1 MATRGMN
8 KVVSDMDEHG
18 KLKADIKV
26 IIKESM
32 DALASKDDK
41 VISASIK
48 KKCDEKFG
56 PMWNCIVGED
66 FKTAFA
72 HENKVRPPTDE
83 RARRQGESARAARA
97 LACARPAST
106 GTASLL
112 RALPH
117 PPPASPSAA
126 LHLCRDGK
134 DEHHGV
140 EDVTPPLDAAALGR
154 TPPARKKR
162 RQTYTRVRG
171 AAHARCAC
179 RPPSR
184 EAVAAVHGPASGRA
198 ARARRRTCR

>member
-83 RARRQGESARAARA
+83 SARRQG
-97 LACARPAST
+97 
-106 GTASLL
+106 
-112 RALPH
+112 
-117 PPPASPSAA
+117 
-126 LHLCRDGK
+126 
-134 DEHHGV
+134 
-140 EDVTPPLDAAALGR
+140 
-154 TPPARKKR
+154 
-162 RQTYTRVRG
+162 
-171 AAHARCAC
+171 
-179 RPPSR
+179 
-184 EAVAAVHGPASGRA
+184 
-198 ARARRRTCR
+198 